1 MGNLR
6 KKGIALLK
14 LVFSALL
21 LYFVFRRI
29 PFRDVWDTVRSSQLG
44 YLALALLFFCISKLV
59 AAFRLN
65 RYFREIGIPLTEKA
79 NGRLYL
85 LGMFYNLFLPGGIGG
100 DAYKGYILHRE
111 FGTRVRRVAGVL
123 LLDRLS
129 GLYLL
134 MFYSGVLLLWLA
146 PEWLGPYALWLGLG
160 LIASLALYWWLHGRL
175 FAYAQPVFWY
185 ALSYSAV
192 VQAAQ
197 LVTAYFLLQALQVDA
212 GIPAYLL
219 LFLLSSIAAVL
230 PITIGGIGSRELLFY
245 YGAAWFGLD
254 EATAIG
260 LSMEFF
266 IITALVSLTGIY
278 YHFRKPELH
287 LREP

>member
-1 MGNLR
+1 MGSLR
-6 KKGIALLK
+6 KKGITLLK
-14 LVFSALL
+14 FIFSGLL
-21 LYFVFRRI
+21 LYFVFQRI
-29 PFRDVWDTVRSSQLG
+29 PFREVWETVRSSHMG
-44 YLALALLFFCISKLV
+44 YLGLALLFFCLSKVV

-65 RYFREIGIPLTEKA
+65 RYFREIGIPLTERA

-100 DAYKGYILHRE
+100 DAYKGYVLHRE

-134 MFYSGVLLLWLA
+134 VFYSGVLLLWLA
-146 PEWLGPYALWLGLG
+146 PGWLEPYAIWLGLA
-160 LIASLALYWWLHGRL
+160 LIASLAIYWWAHGRL
-175 FAYAQPVFWY
+175 FPYAQPVFWH
-185 ALSYSAV
+185 ALSFSAV

-197 LVTAYFLLQALQVDA
+197 LLTAYLLLQALQVDG

-245 YGAAWFGLD
+245 YGSAWFGLD

-278 YHFRKPELH
+278 YHFRKPLLQ
-287 LREP
+287 LREA